1 MTLKK
6 GDFIELDF
14 VGKIKDTNEIFDLTK
29 EDVAKEKKLYNPK
42 FTYKP
47 ITICVGEGELIK
59 GLDEKL
65 VGRDKGK
72 CTIEIKS
79 EEGFGKKDPS
89 LMKLVSIKI
98 FTKENLRPF
107 PGLNVNINGLIGTIR
122 SVSGGRVIV
131 DFNHPLSGKDLVF
144 DIEIRKILKED
155 KEKIDSLIS
164 KITHEFESKLDKNN
178 LTLKLNLEEKYKE
191 ELKKKIQK
199 LVPSVKSIKFEDKKE
214 EKQLEKQEKP
224 KEKPKLKPKQ

>member
-89 LMKLVSIKI
+89 LLKLVPIKI

>member
-89 LMKLVSIKI
+89 LLKLVPIKI

-178 LTLKLNLEEKYKE
+178 LTLKLNPEEKYKE